1 MQQAAAQQKQ
11 QTAMQQRS
19 GSGPAAAAA
28 VLQPRARC
36 DPVRPPGAAPG
47 RGAARRAGGV
57 SHPGEGRR
65 ESNFSEMLRFSAQLT
80 SSLRKKNQTATLF
93 LFCEFSR

>member
-36 DPVRPPGAAPG
+36 DPVRPPGAA
-47 RGAARRAGGV
+47 RRAGGV
-57 SHPGEGRR
+57 SHPGE
-65 ESNFSEMLRFSAQLT
+65 
-80 SSLRKKNQTATLF
+80 RKAG
-93 LFCEFSR
+93 E